1 MISDIGLQYF
11 YEAATLGSMR
21 LASDRIGVAVSS
33 ISRQIAQLES
43 ELGVPLIERGR
54 RTIRLTEAGRLTYDH
69 YKAQMATREML
80 FDSIQQLREVKAGH
94 VELAVGE
101 GFLCKAFMRLVEDF
115 QRRHPGVSVS
125 LNTVS
130 TLDAARLVVNDE
142 VHMGVIFTLPNEP
155 RLRTRVSMA
164 QPLMAVCSP
173 SHPAARKAALSL
185 QELAEHKLCLPP
197 KSFRIRQILNSAES
211 RQHQRLQPC
220 LTTDSI
226 HVMRAIVKEGRAM
239 TVLPHIAI
247 VDDLADGSL
256 VALPL
261 TDVEVE
267 EARIALVHRV
277 GRQLEGVPGR
287 MLTTLQGRF
296 RALFDVSPPRSATQ
310 AA

>member
-1 MISDIGLQYF
+1 MISEVALHYF

-33 ISRQIAQLES
+33 ISRQIAQLEV
-43 ELGVPLIERGR
+43 ELGIPLIERGR
-54 RTIRLTEAGRLTYDH
+54 RTIRLTEAGQLTYEH
-69 YKAQMATREML
+69 YREQMATRETL
-80 FDSIQQLREVKAGH
+80 YEGIQQLREVKAGH

-101 GFLCKAFMRLVEDF
+101 GFLCREFMRLIEDF
-115 QRRHPGVSVS
+115 QRRYPGVSVS
-125 LNTVS
+125 IKTF
-130 TLDAARLVVNDE
+130 TTPDAARLVVNDE
-142 VHMGVIFTLPNEP
+142 AHMGVIFTLPNEP

-173 SHPAARKAALSL
+173 KHPAAAMAGMSL
-185 QELAEHKLCLPP
+185 QQLSEHKLCLPP
-197 KSFRIRQILNSAES
+197 KSFRIRQILGAAES
-211 RQHQRLQPC
+211 RQHHRLQPC

-226 HVMRAIVKEGRAM
+226 HVMRNIVKEGRAI

-261 TDVEVE
+261 NDVEVE

-296 RALFDVSPPRSATQ
+296 KALFEPDPAAAIQ